1 MKTFIKS
8 ALIVIAFGSFA
19 GIAGA
24 QSTCPSIAP
33 YQCSNGTCVNEA
45 ALCNRTGMGGLAGS
59 TSTSGSTGGAGDLL
73 NTNLSEKCTGNLRY
87 DEAATAKCAALAEQQ
102 GKALGYD
109 ITCTTESRESVRAVN
124 ANPVGTETMY
134 FATCKINGSPDG
146 YDPVSLVG
154 YQGSGQGIQVWDN
167 FFGQTTVYGS
177 GYNVNSMWYA
187 LPCGLADAASGKS
200 GALQGAVTCTKGAQE
215 FFGSS
220 NPADWRVDTY
230 SQSRGRASATVTTGT
245 GKVSFPLQTSTRTTT
260 GVGVVDDVF
269 NSYALTVV
277 KQMIEKARA
286 LYGTAAILQDT
297 QDRNNATNNGT
308 TGSTQNIPTDSRFTV
323 TSDKASYCVGDTP
336 LFTVKGG
343 KDIVGYKVLWS
354 SAINGVA
361 TVEYDSDYGHVMSQD
376 GTGSK
381 WSDYGGTW
389 NSTQIGKWTKTANV
403 GGMLNTISFEVKDCG
418 VPQTGA
424 LACFP
429 KTVRA
434 YKYGIASF
442 SATNGVSTFSSTYD
456 WQAPGATKDNGQG
469 RDFSTTYLKP
479 GTYTVSVKSGAQTDT
494 CQVTVV
500 N

>member
-1 MKTFIKS
+1 M
-8 ALIVIAFGSFA
+8 VIAFGSFA

-109 ITCTTESRESVRAVN
+109 ITCTTESRLSVRAVN

-134 FATCKINGSPDG
+134 FATCKINGSPDE

-177 GYNVNSMWYA
+177 GYNVDSMWYA

-245 GKVSFPLQTSTRTTT
+245 GKVSFPLQTSKI
-260 GVGVVDDVF
+260 G
-269 NSYALTVV
+269 
-277 KQMIEKARA
+277 RA
-286 LYGTAAILQDT
+286 
-297 QDRNNATNNGT
+297 
-308 TGSTQNIPTDSRFTV
+308 
-323 TSDKASYCVGDTP
+323 
-336 LFTVKGG
+336 
-343 KDIVGYKVLWS
+343 
-354 SAINGVA
+354 
-361 TVEYDSDYGHVMSQD
+361 HV
-376 GTGSK
+376 
-381 WSDYGGTW
+381 
-389 NSTQIGKWTKTANV
+389 
-403 GGMLNTISFEVKDCG
+403 
-418 VPQTGA
+418 
-424 LACFP
+424 
-429 KTVRA
+429 
-434 YKYGIASF
+434 
-442 SATNGVSTFSSTYD
+442 
-456 WQAPGATKDNGQG
+456 
-469 RDFSTTYLKP
+469 
-479 GTYTVSVKSGAQTDT
+479 
-494 CQVTVV
+494 
-500 N
+500 